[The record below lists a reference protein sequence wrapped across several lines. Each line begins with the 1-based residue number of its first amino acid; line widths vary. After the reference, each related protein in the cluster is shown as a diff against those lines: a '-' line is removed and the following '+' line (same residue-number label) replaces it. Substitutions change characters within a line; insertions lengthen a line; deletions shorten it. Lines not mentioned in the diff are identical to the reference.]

1 MEYDKVIQEIL
12 DVYKINASE
21 FADKISVQRSNISH
35 ILSGRN
41 KPSLDF
47 LVKVKEVY
55 PELSWD
61 YLLLG
66 QKPMTEKE
74 AVTIQKV
81 RNDQMKGD
89 EMDKRVNA
97 PTLFE
102 DLKETVINEPGL
114 SVKSEDTMYY
124 GRKIPVKIIFFYA
137 DKTFE
142 VFENK

>member
-1 MEYDKVIQEIL
+1 
-12 DVYKINASE
+12 
-21 FADKISVQRSNISH
+21 
-35 ILSGRN
+35 
-41 KPSLDF
+41 
-47 LVKVKEVY
+47 
-55 PELSWD
+55 
-61 YLLLG
+61 
-66 QKPMTEKE
+66 MTQKE
-74 AVTIQKV
+74 AEIIQKV

-102 DLKETVINEPGL
+102 DLKETEINEPGL

-124 GRKIPVKIIFFYA
+124 GRRTPVKIIFFYA